1 VIAEVFPPAIGGSG
15 ALMSEVYRRFVSPV
29 TVLTDGSR
37 AATTLG
43 SMTICREP
51 MAARHWGL
59 LHPAGGW
66 HHLRRAARVRRMS
79 AGGRVIVHCS
89 AVLPEG
95 LDAALARATGGA
107 PFLCW
112 AHGEELATADRSREL
127 RMLARRVISRASRV
141 IANSRNTTR
150 WLARFGVPADAV
162 HVVYPGVDTG
172 RFAPDASAAAR
183 RASLVRSDEVLL
195 LTVSRLQARKGH
207 DLVLRALARLA
218 AKGIPVRYV
227 VVGDGRE
234 RPALEQL
241 AASLGV
247 ADRVRF
253 TGAVSHEDLP
263 SYYAAADLFVLPNRV
278 DDGDFE
284 GFGMAFLEAAA
295 AGLPT
300 IGGASGG
307 VPEAIVDGE
316 TGFLVS
322 GSDVD
327 ELAERIERL
336 AVDADLRARLGRAGR
351 ARVERDFNWDR
362 AARDVEGLHDLV
374 ALESNRGANR

>member
-1 VIAEVFPPAIGGSG
+1 
-15 ALMSEVYRRFVSPV
+15 
-29 TVLTDGSR
+29 
-37 AATTLG
+37 
-43 SMTICREP
+43 
-51 MAARHWGL
+51 
-59 LHPAGGW
+59 
-66 HHLRRAARVRRMS
+66 
-79 AGGRVIVHCS
+79 
-89 AVLPEG
+89 
-95 LDAALARATGGA
+95 
-107 PFLCW
+107 
-112 AHGEELATADRSREL
+112 
-127 RMLARRVISRASRV
+127 
-141 IANSRNTTR
+141 
-150 WLARFGVPADAV
+150 
-162 HVVYPGVDTG
+162 
-172 RFAPDASAAAR
+172 
-183 RASLVRSDEVLL
+183 
-195 LTVSRLQARKGH
+195 
-207 DLVLRALARLA
+207 
-218 AKGIPVRYV
+218 
-227 VVGDGRE
+227 
-234 RPALEQL
+234 
-241 AASLGV
+241 
-247 ADRVRF
+247 
-253 TGAVSHEDLP
+253 VSHEDLP